1 MLVHY
6 AGYAW
11 QRLYCLEGSKHKT
24 KACLHIKDA
33 VVDMLHYLIGKI
45 NETTIVGGGCGL
57 PKAHVDEISFV
68 LQDRDQSPR

>member
-1 MLVHY
+1 MLVYY

-11 QRLYCLEGSKHKT
+11 QRLYCLEVSKHET
-24 KACLHIKDA
+24 KACLHIKDE
-33 VVDMLHYLIGKI
+33 VVYMLHYLIGKI

-68 LQDRDQSPR
+68 LQDRDQSPC

>member
-1 MLVHY
+1 M
-6 AGYAW
+6 
-11 QRLYCLEGSKHKT
+11 T

-33 VVDMLHYLIGKI
+33 VVYMLHYLIGKI

-68 LQDRDQSPR
+68 LQDRDQSPCQAGSSFHSAQAGVTDLA

>member
-11 QRLYCLEGSKHKT
+11 QRLYCLEVSKHKT

-33 VVDMLHYLIGKI
+33 VVYMLHYLIGKI

-68 LQDRDQSPR
+68 LQDRDQSPC